1 MTIPTVVHRLSAA
14 AVLGACVAV
23 SGSTASAEEL
33 SPADALALLS
43 AWLVES
49 RQSIEEGLAAL
60 TPAVTA
66 AAAPAVA
73 AWIVASRDDAI
84 ARGVEPIPASIR
96 REVAGYV
103 PADVLDA
110 VRWCVACGGELSLQK
125 GTLRLGIA
133 PAITLDHV
141 IVFAD
146 RKDALGD
153 PALWVH
159 ELKHV
164 MQFREWGVDG
174 FAARYVADYAAVE
187 RDAWEFRWQ
196 WVQRTGWLDRR
207 AHWRP

>member
-103 PADVLDA
+103 PVDVLDA

>member
-1 MTIPTVVHRLSAA
+1 MTLRTVVRRLAA
-14 AVLGACVAV
+14 AASLGASATV
-23 SGSTASAEEL
+23 SGSAAPAEDP
-33 SPADALALLS
+33 SPGDTLALLS

-49 RQSIEEGLAAL
+49 RQSVEESLASL
-60 TPAVTA
+60 TPAVRA

-84 ARGVEPIPASIR
+84 ARGVEAIPASIR
-96 REVAGYV
+96 REIADYV

-110 VRWCVACGGELSLQK
+110 VRWCAACGGELSLQK
-125 GTLRLGIA
+125 GTFRLNLA

-146 RKDALGD
+146 REAALGD
-153 PALWVH
+153 PALWIH
-159 ELKHV
+159 ELRHV

-174 FAARYVADYAAVE
+174 FAARYVADYEAVE
-187 RDAWEFRWQ
+187 RDAAEFRWQ

-207 AHWRP
+207 THWRP

>member
-96 REVAGYV
+96 REVAGSV
-103 PADVLDA
+103 PVGVLDA
-110 VRWCVACGGELSLQK
+110 VRWCVAWGGG
-125 GTLRLGIA
+125 GTPRPGTRGLR
-133 PAITLDHV
+133 
-141 IVFAD
+141 
-146 RKDALGD
+146 
-153 PALWVH
+153 
-159 ELKHV
+159 
-164 MQFREWGVDG
+164 
-174 FAARYVADYAAVE
+174 ARA
-187 RDAWEFRWQ
+187 
-196 WVQRTGWLDRR
+196 
-207 AHWRP
+207 

>member
-33 SPADALALLS
+33 SPADPLALLS

-49 RQSIEEGLAAL
+49 RQSIEESLAAL
-60 TPAVTA
+60 GPAVTA

-73 AWIVASRDDAI
+73 AWIVASHDDAI
-84 ARGVEPIPASIR
+84 ARGVEPIPAAIR
-96 REVAGYV
+96 RELADYV

-110 VRWCVACGGELSLQK
+110 VRWCAACGGGLSLQK
-125 GTLRLGIA
+125 GTFRLGIA